1 MNSEIQTFIFFSQ
14 LLGRTVPDESGRSL
28 GQLVDVAVVLDELF
42 PNVERVVLKARGKRG
57 YWELDWK
64 HILHLD
70 GHTLIAR
77 PEAVENL
84 RPLSFN
90 PAQVL
95 LREEVLDK
103 QVVDTFGSKIERAND
118 LHFLINKGELRL
130 VHVDVGF
137 RGILRRLGWTKI
149 TDAATQWLFS
159 YVLPD
164 KMVSWKYI
172 QPLASDPEKK
182 RLKLNVGLRG
192 LRDLNPADLADIIEE
207 LDRHKRTEVFHTLD
221 VEIQADA
228 LEELKPEYQKL
239 LIETLSEEQASNV
252 IEEMQPDEAADLLQD
267 LPKETQKEIIEKVE
281 PETRQELKE
290 LLTFKEGTA
299 GSLMTSRYLSIGPEA
314 TIQDALENF
323 RSNHKE
329 VASNYYTYVV
339 DAEEKLLGVFSL
351 RDLLIH
357 PPEAKV
363 ADIMKKHLKK
373 VKLKDSSKKVGQ
385 LFLKYNFLAVPVVD
399 KKNALS
405 GIVTLKDALEA
416 ALPEV
421 ARQ

>member
-1 MNSEIQTFIFFSQ
+1 MNSEIQTFIFFSE

-28 GQLVDVAVVLDELF
+28 GRLMDVAVVLDELF
-42 PNVERVVLKARGKRG
+42 PNVERIVLKSRWKKG

-70 GHTLIAR
+70 GHTLVAKA
-77 PEAVENL
+77 EAAENL
-84 RPLSFN
+84 RPLAAN

-95 LREEVLDK
+95 LRDEVLDK

-137 RGILRRLGWTKI
+137 RGILRRLGWIKI
-149 TDAATQWLFS
+149 VDAATQWLFS

-164 KMVSWKYI
+164 RMVSWKYI

-182 RLKLNVGLRG
+182 RLKLNVGVRG
-192 LRDLNPADLADIIEE
+192 LKDLNPADLADIIEE
-207 LDRHKRTEVFHTLD
+207 LDRQKREHVFHTLD
-221 VEIQADA
+221 VEIQADTM
-228 LEELKPEYQKL
+228 EELKPEYQKYI
-239 LIETLSEEQASNV
+239 IETLSEEQASDV
-252 IEEMQPDEAADLLQD
+252 IEKMEPDEATDLLQD
-267 LPKETQKEIIEKVE
+267 LPKETRKEIIEKVE

-290 LLTFKEGTA
+290 LLAFKEGTA

-314 TIQDALENF
+314 TVQEAMANF
-323 RSNHKE
+323 RLHHKG
-329 VASNYYTYVV
+329 VASNYYTYVL
-339 DAEEKLLGVFSL
+339 DAERKLLGVFSL

-357 PPEAKV
+357 PPEAKIV
-363 ADIMKKHLKK
+363 DVMHKHPKK

-399 KKNALS
+399 KKNVLS

-416 ALPEV
+416 VLPEV
-421 ARQ
+421 VKQ

>member
-1 MNSEIQTFIFFSQ
+1 MNSEIQTFIFFSE

-28 GQLVDVAVVLDELF
+28 GRLVDVAVVLDEFF
-42 PNVERVVLKARGKRG
+42 PNVERVVLKLRWKG

-70 GHTLIAR
+70 GHALIAKR
-77 PEAVENL
+77 DAAENL
-84 RPLSFN
+84 RPLTAN

-95 LREEVLDK
+95 LRDEVLDK

-118 LHFLINKGELRL
+118 IHFLINKGELRL

-137 RGILRRLGWTKI
+137 RGILRRLGWTKPV
-149 TDAATQWLFS
+149 DAATQWLFS

-164 KMVSWKYI
+164 RMVSWKYI
-172 QPLASDPEKK
+172 QPLASDPDKK

-192 LRDLNPADLADIIEE
+192 LKDLDPADLADIIEE
-207 LDRHKRTEVFHTLD
+207 LDRKKREHVFHTLD

-239 LIETLSEEQASNV
+239 LIETLSEEQASDV
-252 IEEMQPDEAADLLQD
+252 IEEMQPDEAVDLLQD

-281 PETRQELKE
+281 PEKRRELKE

-299 GSLMTSRYLSIGPEA
+299 GSLMTSRYLSIGLEA
-314 TIQDALENF
+314 TVQNALENF
-323 RSNHKE
+323 RAHHKG
-329 VASNYYTYVV
+329 VASNYYTFVV
-339 DAEEKLLGVFSL
+339 DAEKKLLGVFSL
-351 RDLLIH
+351 RDLLLH
-357 PPEAKV
+357 PPEAKI
-363 ADIMKKHLKK
+363 ADIMNKHPKK
-373 VKLKDSSKKVGQ
+373 VKLMDSSKKVGQ

-399 KKNALS
+399 KKNVLS

-416 ALPEV
+416 VLPDV
-421 ARQ
+421 AKS